1 MKSKCGAFPV
11 RQLLTTILYLPFSL
25 EFQPPFWAGQNRALV
40 GLRSWKGVEL
50 LKADIAEESS
60 SLASP
65 LQMHIFWRRKQVKKK
80 SCAETE
86 QKCYEIYCLFS
97 QSSRWRMFGIT
108 FSPLHMPLCGTCG
121 PSLLLHF
128 SRDPVSRTGSS
139 DISSTVANCNIQAA
153 VNFPESALFPMPA
166 KCASPEALSRD
177 TSSRHSLWCNKSWE
191 HSWHTGRALDVPAIL
206 IVLDSSLS
214 PNCTVGRPV
223 HSLLSAYLCPQAT

>member
-1 MKSKCGAFPV
+1 MWCISCKTVANNNLIFALQFGIPASFLGRAKQSSC
-11 RQLLTTILYLPFSL
+11 RIKIL
-25 EFQPPFWAGQNRALV
+25 E
-40 GLRSWKGVEL
+40 RSWTPEGWHSRGEQL
-50 LKADIAEESS
+50 PGFTLADAYFLKEK
-60 SLASP
+60 AS
-65 LQMHIFWRRKQVKKK
+65 KKK

-86 QKCYEIYCLFS
+86 QKCHEIYCLFS